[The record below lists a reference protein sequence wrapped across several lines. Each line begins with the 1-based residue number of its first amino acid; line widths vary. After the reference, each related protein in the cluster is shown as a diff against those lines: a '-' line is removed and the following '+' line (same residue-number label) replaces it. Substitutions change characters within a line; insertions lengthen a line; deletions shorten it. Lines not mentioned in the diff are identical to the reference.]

1 VPRERLPLLGSRRP
15 YWRRLDHGFDD
26 ALSHW
31 VLITWTLLATLV
43 VGTNTVNAETM
54 GDLKARCD
62 QLVAYYDWYG
72 ASRSEN
78 TDGSRNMADMDAKLD
93 CEQGR
98 YEQGIAAMEDLLKR
112 KRLPIPAPGQSAHP

>member
-1 VPRERLPLLGSRRP
+1 MPHRELTTWILL
-15 YWRRLDHGFDD
+15 
-26 ALSHW
+26 
-31 VLITWTLLATLV
+31 VTLV
-43 VGTNTVNAETM
+43 AGTNTVNGQTT

>member
-1 VPRERLPLLGSRRP
+1 M
-15 YWRRLDHGFDD
+15 
-26 ALSHW
+26 SHR
-31 VLITWTLLATLV
+31 VLIIWILIATLA
-43 VGTNTVNAETM
+43 VGTNTVNAQTT

-98 YEQGIAAMEDLLKR
+98 YDKGIAAMEDLLKR